1 MSETNPVHTLLQ
13 ITGGYALSRCLHVVA
28 DLGVADALGD
38 TPRTAAELAAAVG
51 VDPAALG
58 RILRLLAAHDVFAIQ
73 GDTICHTE
81 ASQILRSNHPHSLRA
96 FIRVFGGAVNWSIY
110 EALDHAVRTGR
121 PATEKVLPGGLWAYR
136 REHPDEGSMFNAA
149 MTARARRYVAGV
161 RAAYDFSG
169 FDLVGD
175 IGGGLGHLLL
185 AVLDSAPTV
194 KGVLFDLPP
203 VISEASGLASERL
216 QLQAG
221 DFFTDPL
228 PVCDAY
234 LAMQVIHDWGDE
246 DAVAI
251 LRAIRRV
258 APTHAKLLII
268 EHLIPDDPGPHW
280 SKILD
285 IHMLTLLGGRERT
298 RQEYA
303 ALLAQAGFAFAREI
317 ATGSDVVILEAVLV

>member
-1 MSETNPVHTLLQ
+1 
-13 ITGGYALSRCLHVVA
+13 
-28 DLGVADALGD
+28 
-38 TPRTAAELAAAVG
+38 
-51 VDPAALG
+51 
-58 RILRLLAAHDVFAIQ
+58 
-73 GDTICHTE
+73 
-81 ASQILRSNHPHSLRA
+81 
-96 FIRVFGGAVNWSIY
+96 
-110 EALDHAVRTGR
+110 
-121 PATEKVLPGGLWAYR
+121 
-136 REHPDEGSMFNAA
+136 